1 MRYKKQLIGFIK
13 QLRKMLQERSR
24 WSKYVSLS
32 TTGEAHPSDAVS
44 IEFPSDA
51 ARASRLSKPCLSV
64 RIPAKLTRLMPPTT
78 GEAYPSNAT
87 SIELPLDAARA
98 FPEWEKELKELFRV
112 LSDEGEDRNE
122 DLLKIAKEKIT
133 ALYGAD
139 ADQKTLEELT
149 KNEKYAEIE
158 NFLSISKKIISNSDV
173 SEFANDVACYIIHS
187 ESSPGGWY
195 WPLVNSVTIKI
206 PDCHELLEHIVLV
219 DLPGTGDCNKT
230 RDDLWKTK
238 LTECSFVWIVSD
250 INRASTDQD
259 PWGILG
265 HCIEELG
272 PRGECKSINFICTKT
287 DVINPSAYMRSARL
301 TKDQISGDK
310 DQKKVCI
317 LHRNENAK
325 TRVKENFEN
334 SEIKKRFRTDDHF
347 LNAFTVSSNAFFDH
361 NLNLEPSETEIPKLQ
376 DDLRNINK
384 NINRE
389 LTRDY
394 VNEAKGVLSL
404 IQSVQLDT
412 DKKTIETKV
421 KVHMEFEKNL
431 MEALNELN
439 NRFDSIY
446 NDLEKCLS
454 KGVEESVQLC
464 VASTNELIAPNIDKR
479 GFHKILQALCKNGGC
494 YWSKNWDVVL
504 DLNRQ
509 LAKHLDEY
517 IHEYFDQ
524 IFPVNGKTGKSVQEQ
539 IDKFSIF
546 QSDSVYPS
554 SDILHYIQNFI
565 KTESM

>member
-1 MRYKKQLIGFIK
+1 
-13 QLRKMLQERSR
+13 
-24 WSKYVSLS
+24 
-32 TTGEAHPSDAVS
+32 
-44 IEFPSDA
+44 
-51 ARASRLSKPCLSV
+51 
-64 RIPAKLTRLMPPTT
+64 
-78 GEAYPSNAT
+78 
-87 SIELPLDAARA
+87 
-98 FPEWEKELKELFRV
+98 
-112 LSDEGEDRNE
+112 
-122 DLLKIAKEKIT
+122 
-133 ALYGAD
+133 
-139 ADQKTLEELT
+139 
-149 KNEKYAEIE
+149 
-158 NFLSISKKIISNSDV
+158 
-173 SEFANDVACYIIHS
+173 
-187 ESSPGGWY
+187 
-195 WPLVNSVTIKI
+195 
-206 PDCHELLEHIVLV
+206 
-219 DLPGTGDCNKT
+219 
-230 RDDLWKTK
+230 
-238 LTECSFVWIVSD
+238 
-250 INRASTDQD
+250 
-259 PWGILG
+259 
-265 HCIEELG
+265 
-272 PRGECKSINFICTKT
+272 
-287 DVINPSAYMRSARL
+287 MRSARL

-565 KTESM
+565 KTEETILKASLNMDVVAMKKDIYSSIKKTIENEMASGYKKAAALRGTGSMNERQILLINTVDERKQDMFNKAKIEMLKKFNNLKLYIKDALESGLKRAMELLLSQTSKFKWMDVSTEINELERLSEQLSD